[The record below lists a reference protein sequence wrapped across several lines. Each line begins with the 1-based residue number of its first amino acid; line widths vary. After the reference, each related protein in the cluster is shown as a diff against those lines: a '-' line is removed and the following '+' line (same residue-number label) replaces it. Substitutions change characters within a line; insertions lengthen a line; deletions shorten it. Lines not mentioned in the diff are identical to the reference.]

1 MRKTRMAL
9 LTLLFFGLIFSTAL
23 WAGEE
28 KEIQK
33 TFDKKDRIKLKL
45 VLGDMIFQKS
55 SDNKIHVHLVYDY
68 APKFHYKATLEDK
81 GRYLYFKEKLN
92 GNNVRGSSTWT
103 ISVPDDTEIDFK
115 TATGDLSISG
125 LTVQIEGNTGTG
137 EIEIDRAKGEFDIRT
152 GTGYIEIVNSEGEFD
167 VGTGTG
173 KILIENSKGD
183 FEASSGTGKVE
194 VIGIILENEGDFS
207 CGTGDVEVIFPT
219 GDNFDLYIRSGT
231 DDAVLEM
238 KGKPIT
244 GYFEFTCHA
253 RKGKIVSPVK
263 FDIEEEYEDGD
274 NDYLRK
280 SFTKGKDTPRVF
292 IKTGTGTARL
302 KK

>member
-1 MRKTRMAL
+1 L
-9 LTLLFFGLIFSTAL
+9 LIFGLIFSSAL

-45 VLGDMIFQKS
+45 VLGDIILQKS
-55 SDNKIHVHLVYDY
+55 NDDMIHVHLVYDY
-68 APKFHYKATLEDK
+68 AAKFNYKATLEDK
-81 GRYLYFKEKLN
+81 GRYLNFKEKVN
-92 GNNVRGSSTWT
+92 GNNVRGTSTWA
-103 ISVPDDTEIDFK
+103 ISVPDETEIDFK
-115 TATGDLSISG
+115 GATGDMSISG
-125 LTVQIEGNTGTG
+125 VTLEVEGSTGTG
-137 EIEIDRAKGEFDIRT
+137 DIDIDRAKGEFDIST
-152 GTGYIEIVNSEGEFD
+152 GTGYIEVVNSEGEFD
-167 VGTGTG
+167 VSSGTG

-219 GDNFDLYIRSGT
+219 GEDFDLTVSSGT
-231 DDAVLEM
+231 DDAILEM

-244 GYFEFTCHA
+244 GYFEFTCHK
-253 RKGKIVSPVK
+253 RKGKIVSPEN
-263 FDIEEEYEDGD
+263 FDTEEEYEDGD
-274 NDYLRK
+274 NTYLRK
-280 SFTKGKDTPRVF
+280 SFTKGKNTPRVF
-292 IKTGTGTARL
+292 IRTGTGTARL